1 MTRSLSTPLSPFFTQ
16 YFHISVSHCSQLTQ
30 VQTDLLCKF
39 SEVQCM
45 PIDDSKKK
53 KKKKKKEID
62 NPIATYDRHI
72 KQDPFILLALAY

>member
-1 MTRSLSTPLSPFFTQ
+1 MTRSLSTPLSPFITQ
-16 YFHISVSHCSQLTQ
+16 YFHISVSHCSRLTH

-53 KKKKKKEID
+53 KEMD

>member
-16 YFHISVSHCSQLTQ
+16 YFHISVSHCSQLTH

-53 KKKKKKEID
+53 KKEMD

-72 KQDPFILLALAY
+72 EQDPFILLALAY

>member
-16 YFHISVSHCSQLTQ
+16 YFHISVSHCSQLTH

-53 KKKKKKEID
+53 KKEKKEID

-72 KQDPFILLALAY
+72 KQYPFILLALAY

>member
-1 MTRSLSTPLSPFFTQ
+1 M
-16 YFHISVSHCSQLTQ
+16 
-30 VQTDLLCKF
+30 QTDLLCKF

-45 PIDDSKKK
+45 PIDDSMIP
-53 KKKKKKEID
+53 KKKKKKEMD

>member
-16 YFHISVSHCSQLTQ
+16 YFHISVSHCSQLTH

-39 SEVQCM
+39 SELQCM
-45 PIDDSKKK
+45 PIDDFKKK
-53 KKKKKKEID
+53 RKKKD

-72 KQDPFILLALAY
+72 KQDPFILLALAF

>member
-1 MTRSLSTPLSPFFTQ
+1 M
-16 YFHISVSHCSQLTQ
+16 
-30 VQTDLLCKF
+30 QTDLLCKF

-53 KKKKKKEID
+53 KKKKEMD